1 MLSVI
6 SECAPLCVYGS
17 ASGGL
22 LGSDLGELTAV
33 LDGDVASLGKKL
45 AIEVFTG
52 EEPLGE
58 VGTGLGVGGGEA
70 NGIVVTGVA
79 GDLFVGGLAIVESDD
94 GTLHGGVVGVEEV
107 HDAVSGPDG
116 VGAHDVFSLSLS
128 ESSVAD
134 RGRVLNPFLFL
145 PATVEGDQILR
156 CQIAQISHRIAPER
170 FSVLDLFESKPDAG
184 GQIIIV
190 NNGLLAASVEGVE
203 DGLVRLEEHDCL
215 AFLNPV

>member
-45 AIEVFTG
+45 AIEVLTG

-58 VGTGLGVGGGEA
+58 VGASLGVGGGEA
-70 NGIVVTGVA
+70 NGVVVTGVA

-94 GTLHGGVVGVEEV
+94 GTLHGGVVGVEKV

-134 RGRVLNPFLFL
+134 RVGFLNPFIQ
-145 PATVEGDQILR
+145 TVMIRSSTTVLVALVTSTSLQCVQGMVAVIPWPMVTETPLLV
-156 CQIAQISHRIAPER
+156 IS
-170 FSVLDLFESKPDAG
+170 
-184 GQIIIV
+184 
-190 NNGLLAASVEGVE
+190 
-203 DGLVRLEEHDCL
+203 RLEGFHRR
-215 AFLNPV
+215 PVS